1 MATSGTRA
9 VVTALAANLGL
20 AVAKFVGFLVTRSA
34 SMLAESIHSA
44 TDSANQA
51 LLLLGARRARRPAA
65 TDLKSPAQKAACCWR
80 TTS

>member
-1 MATSGTRA
+1 MAPSGTRA

-51 LLLLGARRARRPAA
+51 LLLLGVNPPAPN
-65 TDLKSPAQKAACCWR
+65 TIAAAGG
-80 TTS
+80 